1 MMTKFSLELVKTLQ
15 ARFSFL
21 KFVTKSFLNEFSR
34 IQIPK
39 LVKFTIKYQLNF
51 TNMGKNS
58 SLASCQCKCDPL
70 PSGPLFIMHNTLAKH
85 NIGHDQFNLVI

>member
-1 MMTKFSLELVKTLQ
+1 
-15 ARFSFL
+15 
-21 KFVTKSFLNEFSR
+21 
-34 IQIPK
+34 
-39 LVKFTIKYQLNF
+39 
-51 TNMGKNS
+51 MGKNS